1 MPRPCCKKIIH
12 NISGYEVFKPNGIP
26 LQELEEIILSLDELE
41 ALRLADLEGL
51 YQDAA
56 ARAMGISRQTFGRI
70 IASARQK
77 TANALLNGKALR
89 ITGGNIRL
97 KNAGEEVM
105 KIAIPT
111 IGDQIDQHFGHCE
124 KYTIYTIEGKTIK
137 TEETMASAA
146 GCGCKSNIASTL
158 AQSGV
163 KILIAGSIGNGAVN
177 VLTSN
182 GIKTIKG
189 ASGTAKNAVELYL
202 RDELQDNGETCLT
215 HTHSPDHI
223 CQH

>member
-1 MPRPCCKKIIH
+1 MSRPYCRKTIH
-12 NISGYEVFKPNGIP
+12 SLSPHEVFKPNRIP
-26 LQELEEIILSLDELE
+26 LCKLEEVILSLDELE

-70 IASARQK
+70 IASARKK

-105 KIAIPT
+105 KIAVPT
-111 IGDQIDQHFGHCE
+111 VGDQIDQHFGHCE
-124 KYTIYTIEGKTIK
+124 KYSIFTIEENAIK
-137 TEETMASAA
+137 AEETMASSQT
-146 GCGCKSNIASTL
+146 CGCKSNAASTL

-163 KILIAGSIGNGAVN
+163 KILIAGGIGNGAVN
-177 VLTSN
+177 VLASN

-189 ASGTAKNAVELYL
+189 ASGSAKNAVELFL
-202 RDELQDNGETCLT
+202 RGELQDRGDICQS
-215 HTHSPDHI
+215 HTHDPNHL